1 MSALSQAIRNRR
13 WRQARL
19 LIEAGF
25 DINRRSP
32 TEKRTALMEVCFLD
46 DEDKALGLAKKL
58 LQSGAELGFQDA
70 QGLTALSYA
79 CILKRRKLVSLFLQA
94 VDYNLNAIDR
104 DGNTALF
111 HSITVGDLS
120 IVETIVQKLKHYD
133 LSVDTQ
139 NHKGE
144 TPLIHAL
151 KIGNIQCADCLIQ
164 KGKASVEICDLEQF
178 KSAKQWKKELQRKGK
193 RIISALHSAEGKKGD
208 EQKKIKRKTR
218 KTVSAKP
225 TTVCTLPTIKDNTD
239 TKTVRPFTA
248 PGLLPVSDFFTP
260 CSPVQ
265 EELLHLYGI
274 YNQQRTSSYRRG
286 YKFAP
291 KPIKKIAP
299 LEEEIVDKE
308 SLNRGETPQ
317 EQGKARMSFAQV
329 NELSSKIKGLQRSA
343 RNRKSTASPA
353 SSDGRAISG
362 KKSASFTKLLGKGES
377 KEFTVPETA
386 SSFPNESN

>member
-25 DINRRSP
+25 DINRRSL
-32 TEKRTALMEVCFLD
+32 TDKRTALMEVCFLD

-94 VDYNLNAIDR
+94 VDYNLNTIDR

-111 HSITVGDLS
+111 HAITVGDLS
-120 IVETIVQKLKHYD
+120 IVEMIVQKLKHYD

-164 KGKASVEICDLEQF
+164 KGKASEEICDLEQF

-193 RIISALHSAEGKKGD
+193 RIISALYSAEDEKED
-208 EQKKIKRKTR
+208 EQKKKRRTR

-225 TTVCTLPTIKDNTD
+225 TTVCTFPPIKDNTN
-239 TKTVRPFTA
+239 TKNVRPFTA

-291 KPIKKIAP
+291 KPIKKLPP
-299 LEEEIVDKE
+299 LEEEIDDKE
-308 SLNRGETPQ
+308 SLGCGETPQ

-362 KKSASFTKLLGKGES
+362 KKSASFNKLLRKGES

-386 SSFPNESN
+386 SSYPNESN